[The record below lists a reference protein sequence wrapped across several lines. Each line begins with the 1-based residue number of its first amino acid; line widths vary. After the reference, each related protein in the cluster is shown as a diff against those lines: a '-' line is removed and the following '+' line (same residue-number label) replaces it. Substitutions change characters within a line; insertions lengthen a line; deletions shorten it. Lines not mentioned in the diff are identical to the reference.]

1 MSGTERRKQEP
12 VEFERGIDVRLM
24 AIDGTWHRGCTM
36 REVGDAGA
44 RLVVQDSVEGLNL
57 NEFFLVLSSTGLAF
71 RRCELVRVDGAEIGV
86 RFVVPDRKRKRP
98 VPG

>member
-1 MSGTERRKQEP
+1 MSGTDRRRHDP